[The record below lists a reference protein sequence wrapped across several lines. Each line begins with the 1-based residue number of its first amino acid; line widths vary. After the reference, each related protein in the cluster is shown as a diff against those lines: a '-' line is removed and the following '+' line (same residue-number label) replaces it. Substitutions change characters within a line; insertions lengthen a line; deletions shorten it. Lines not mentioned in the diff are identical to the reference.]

1 MAFRIMASKPHPSRP
16 LVYAPVDSSS
26 AGAPEG
32 ATTEGATTN
41 DEASETATT
50 EVSTEEVSTD
60 SGDTSVSGNYWDYC
74 PNCGSRLY
82 NRGCKYRCSKC
93 HYFMS
98 CSDFD
103 Q

>member
-1 MAFRIMASKPHPSRP
+1 MASYPLGAHP
-16 LVYAPVDSSS
+16 LVYAPTDPSSS
-26 AGAPEG
+26 AAPENGAPG
-32 ATTEGATTN
+32 DT
-41 DEASETATT
+41 SLETATS
-50 EVSTEEVSTD
+50 EPRTD
-60 SGDTSVSGNYWDYC
+60 SAETSVSGNYWDYC

-82 NRGCKYRCSKC
+82 NQGCKYRCSKC

>member
-1 MAFRIMASKPHPSRP
+1 MASNASINASPDSPS
-16 LVYAPVDSSS
+16 
-26 AGAPEG
+26 
-32 ATTEGATTN
+32 TETPDTA
-41 DEASETATT
+41 ARETAAQKTRG
-50 EVSTEEVSTD
+50 D
-60 SGDTSVSGNYWDYC
+60 SAETSVSGNYWDYC

-82 NRGCKYRCSKC
+82 NQGCKYRCSKC

>member
-1 MAFRIMASKPHPSRP
+1 M
-16 LVYAPVDSSS
+16 
-26 AGAPEG
+26 
-32 ATTEGATTN
+32 
-41 DEASETATT
+41 ETHDDAA
-50 EVSTEEVSTD
+50 E
-60 SGDTSVSGNYWDYC
+60 TSVSGNYWDYC

-82 NRGCKYRCSKC
+82 NQGCKYRCSKC

>member
-1 MAFRIMASKPHPSRP
+1 MSDDSVIRSDAASAESPPSGSRTGD
-16 LVYAPVDSSS
+16 DSTASQ
-26 AGAPEG
+26 AKAN
-32 ATTEGATTN
+32 ATEAT
-41 DEASETATT
+41 
-50 EVSTEEVSTD
+50 
-60 SGDTSVSGNYWDYC
+60 GNYWDYC

-82 NRGCKYRCSKC
+82 NQGCKYRCPKC

>member
-1 MAFRIMASKPHPSRP
+1 MTASDSVTPPPSGD
-16 LVYAPVDSSS
+16 VKAN
-26 AGAPEG
+26 APEENKYGTQG
-32 ATTEGATTN
+32 A
-41 DEASETATT
+41 S
-50 EVSTEEVSTD
+50 
-60 SGDTSVSGNYWDYC
+60 SGTRVDGNYWDYC

-82 NRGCKYRCSKC
+82 NQGCKYRCSKC